1 MDVAARRCSIA
12 VYDVCGE
19 LLMANCLS
27 GHPKHAGLTLG
38 GRDNGRNRA
47 SQLNH
52 AAALREYG
60 DMSGVLVGDV
70 HWGR

>member
-1 MDVAARRCSIA
+1 
-12 VYDVCGE
+12 
-19 LLMANCLS
+19 MANCLS